1 MTRLADPP
9 SVRFRAL
16 YDANFQAILGYALRR
31 VDQPADAADV
41 VSETFLVAWRRL
53 EDAPPGDFRPWLFGI
68 ARNVLL
74 NQHRSTRRRAR
85 LGERLRT
92 FLAGSD
98 VSDLADDVA
107 EQDRVRRAL
116 AVLSEADR
124 ELLTLIA
131 WDDLSPSEAAAVL
144 GIAAGTARMRLARA
158 RARFA
163 EALGDAAPRP
173 GHVRGVPHDFATEEG
188 R

>member
-1 MTRLADPP
+1 MTRLADP
-9 SVRFRAL
+9 STARFRAL
-16 YDANFQAILGYALRR
+16 YDANFQAVLGYALRR

-53 EDAPPGDFRPWLFGI
+53 DEAPAGDYRPWLFGL

-74 NQHRSTRRRAR
+74 NQHRSTRRRVR
-85 LGERLRT
+85 LGERLRA
-92 FLAGSD
+92 FLGGADVPDPAAG
-98 VSDLADDVA
+98 VA

-116 AVLSEADR
+116 ATLSAAAR

-131 WDDLSPSEAAAVL
+131 WDDLTPREAAEVL

-163 EALGDAAPRP
+163 QALGDAVPVA
-173 GHVRGVPHDFATEEG
+173 GHVRGVPHHFATEEG

>member
-9 SVRFRAL
+9 AVRFRAL
-16 YDANFQAILGYALRR
+16 YDANFEAVLGYALRR

-53 EDAPPGDFRPWLFGI
+53 EDGPPGDFRPWLFGI

-74 NQHRSTRRRAR
+74 NQHRSTRRRGR
-85 LGERLRT
+85 LAERLRT
-92 FLAGSD
+92 FLASSD
-98 VSDLADDVA
+98 VSDLADGVA

-163 EALGDAAPRP
+163 EALGDAAPAA